1 MPAELHKTTVN
12 MDGLLEVLGKNL
24 YSSPSVAIREIVQNA
39 HDACVR
45 RKIEANIGQDL
56 RIDVSVDSSKNVL
69 IITDNGSG
77 LTHQE
82 VTEYLA
88 TIGSGY
94 TRLLRN
100 QTETEE
106 MIGYFGLGFL
116 SAYVIASKVEVWTTS
131 YQTPEKTWRFI
142 SKGGKQFSI
151 GESKNRE
158 IGTTV
163 RLELHENY
171 QELSSANVLD
181 SLLGKFCCLLPIPIY
196 LEKAQ
201 QPVNNLT
208 VPWRTDKNTSI
219 LQLKKERL
227 RFAQIF
233 EDNFKPICVIPIPEE
248 NALNIRGL
256 IWIQDSSGYSTSDY
270 RNVSV
275 FVRNMFIT
283 HEGRKLLPLWAGFV
297 GCIVE
302 SNQLIPTASREDI
315 QKDDHYYELQ
325 SLLAETLINGLKH
338 IAENEA
344 ENWRRILTRHNQA
357 LIGAAVNDDRLFELL
372 QDELKLPTSFGEMP
386 ITSLLSQSNQQ
397 MYLRMEDKNS
407 YEDVLFKARMIP
419 VVSGYL
425 FAVASFCSKYAAIYN
440 KKIIHLGTKT
450 GNQQIFDC
458 YQPDKETVDCLAQLI
473 MQTGDQLLFT
483 KFVPHH
489 VSMII
494 IDDQDVALKKR
505 IDQDDSDKRIGSA
518 ALSLAKLHTDLIDDK
533 FVRKVYINMDSP
545 LINRLI
551 EISNNQRK
559 SSQLSNLLRAF
570 TVTMCHNV
578 DNETV
583 SFNQELEKFSQALL
597 ELTEVE
603 QAEGN

>member
-1 MPAELHKTTVN
+1 MPAELHKTSVN

-45 RKIEANIGQDL
+45 RKIEAADNKQL
-56 RIDVSVDSSKNVL
+56 RIDVSVESSKNVL
-69 IITDNGSG
+69 TISDNGSG

-100 QTETEE
+100 QTQTDD

-131 YQTPEKTWRFI
+131 YQTPDKTWRFV

-151 GESKNRE
+151 SESKNRDV
-158 IGTTV
+158 GTTV
-163 RLELHENY
+163 RLELHDNY

-181 SLLGKFCCLLPIPIY
+181 SLLSKFCCLLPIPIY
-196 LEKAQ
+196 LQ
-201 QPVNNLT
+201 NSTQPVNNLT
-208 VPWRTDKNTSI
+208 VPWRCEKDISL

-227 RFAQIF
+227 KFSQIF
-233 EDNFKPICVIPIPEE
+233 EDNFKPICVIPIPDD
-248 NALNIRGL
+248 NPLNIHGL

-275 FVRNMFIT
+275 FIRNMFIT

-315 QKDDHYYELQ
+315 QKDDHYYQLQ
-325 SLLAETLINGLKH
+325 SLLAETLINGLKY

-357 LIGAAVNDDRLFELL
+357 LIGAAVNDDRLFEILK
-372 QDELKLPTSFGEMP
+372 DELKLPTSFGEMP
-386 ITSLLSQSNQQ
+386 ITSLVSQSNQQ
-397 MYLRMEDKNS
+397 IYLRMEDKNS
-407 YEDVLFKARMIP
+407 YEDVLFKAKMIP

-425 FAVASFCSKYAAIYN
+425 FAVASFCIKYAEIYA
-440 KKIIHLGTKT
+440 KKIIHLGTKN

-458 YQPDKETVDCLAQLI
+458 YQPDKKIIDCLSELI
-473 MQTGDQLLFT
+473 QQPGDQLFYT

-505 IDQDDSDKRIGSA
+505 IEQDDADKRIGNA
-518 ALSLAKLHTDLIDDK
+518 ALSLAKLHTDSIDDE
-533 FVRKVYINMDSP
+533 FVRKVYINMESP

-551 EISNNQRK
+551 EISDDKHK
-559 SSQLSNLLRAF
+559 SHQLSNLLRAF

-578 DNETV
+578 DDESV

-597 ELTEVE
+597 ELL
-603 QAEGN
+603 